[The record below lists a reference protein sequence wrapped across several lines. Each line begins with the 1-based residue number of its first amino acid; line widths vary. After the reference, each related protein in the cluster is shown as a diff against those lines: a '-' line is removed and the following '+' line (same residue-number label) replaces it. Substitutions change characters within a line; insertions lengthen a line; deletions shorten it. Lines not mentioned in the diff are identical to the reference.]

1 MSSDSSI
8 PRKKR
13 RSRRHLLSMP
23 EKVML
28 KILEKSDYRS
38 ILTLRKV
45 SRDLRH
51 LIDDAKPEFHINT
64 VEVHLYPGK
73 IYLFLRD
80 LANKK
85 STRIHYEQVGD
96 HVKLTSGKKWKKEN
110 LVENCSSLQYFCDDL
125 ASIFKYQKDTLLSFS
140 LHWQEIPLEFQL
152 LLEKAK
158 LKTKCLAITTGSPDE
173 VMKVLPYF
181 GGIHEICLYD
191 SGEEIIWN
199 MARIIETEQWRN
211 ARMLEAKSV
220 HVDVPMENFS
230 QFINAD
236 IMIKSVSSKG
246 LKVLKEAFLKA
257 PDFKYFNINFEHLLD
272 KDNLYYAFG
281 LTYFENSRFRE
292 WYFKMP
298 NNDKSLKLFIDYS
311 SKRIEFSSV

>member
-1 MSSDSSI
+1 MSSYSSI

-23 EKVML
+23 GKVML

-51 LIDDAKPEFHINT
+51 FIDDVKPEFHIDT

-73 IYLFLRD
+73 IYLFLHD

-96 HVKLTSGKKWKKEN
+96 NVKLTSGKKWKKEN

-125 ASIFKYQKDTLLSFS
+125 ASIFHYQKETLSSFS
-140 LHWQEIPLEFQL
+140 LHWQEIPLELQL
-152 LLEKAK
+152 FLEKAK
-158 LKTKCLAITTGSPDE
+158 LRTRCLAITTGSPDE
-173 VMKVLPYF
+173 VMNVLPYF

-199 MARIIETEQWRN
+199 MAKIIKTEQWKN
-211 ARMLEAKSV
+211 AKMLEAKSFK
-220 HVDVPMENFS
+220 VDVPLENFR

-236 IMIKSVSSKG
+236 ITIKSVSSGG
-246 LKVLKEAFLKA
+246 LKMLKEVFLKT
-257 PDFKYFNINFEHLLD
+257 PDFKYFNINFETLLD

-298 NNDKSLKLFIDYS
+298 NSDKVLKLFIDYS
-311 SKRIEFSSV
+311 SKRIEFSTI